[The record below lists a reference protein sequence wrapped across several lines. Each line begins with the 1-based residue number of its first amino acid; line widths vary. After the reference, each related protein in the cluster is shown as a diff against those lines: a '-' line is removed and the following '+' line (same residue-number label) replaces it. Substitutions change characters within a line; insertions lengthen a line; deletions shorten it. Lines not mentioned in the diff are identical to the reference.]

1 MNGFQSNTHE
11 SLNGSLGAVLLVII
25 TGFLVA
31 VPGVQAMPRSP
42 QVDCRVETDRS
53 VLPANGPQKVVVKV
67 TLDAPPPPKETA
79 RPPVNLAIVL
89 DRSSSMSGRKIAKAK
104 EAAIEAL
111 KRLGPKDTFSLVAYS
126 HTVETIVPAQSARNV
141 EWIKSRIRSIQP
153 GGFTALFGGVSQA
166 ASEIRK
172 NLGKDLVHRIILLS
186 DGLANRGPST
196 PAELGRLGASLI
208 KEGISLTTVGV
219 GTDYNEDLMTQ
230 LSQKSDGNTYFV
242 ESSADLPRIFAAELG
257 DVLSVVA
264 KKVNVNIEFPEGV
277 RPITIIGR
285 EGRIKGRTV
294 ALSLN
299 QLYGGQAKYV
309 LLEAETPGAADGKS
323 IEIASARVS
332 YENPFTRRR
341 ETSTGRAK
349 ALFSSNQARVE
360 KSANLNVQKHYELNL
375 HARAQEAAISL
386 ADKGKTQEAA
396 QKLRESGQQL
406 KKLGKK
412 FNDPVLLDKAQHAYG
427 QAQTVQVEG
436 MSKKNRKEL
445 RTDSFQTQNQQ
456 RMPQKRFPQQPSI
469 QQK

>member
-1 MNGFQSNTHE
+1 MNGFRRNRLKSVC
-11 SLNGSLGAVLLVII
+11 SKP
-25 TGFLVA
+25 VA
-31 VPGVQAMPRSP
+31 VSAVFIMVLVVIASGAQALSRSP
-42 QVDCRVETDRS
+42 HVDCRVETDRS

-67 TLDAPPPPKETA
+67 TLDAPPPPKEIA

-89 DRSSSMSGRKIAKAK
+89 DRSGSMSGRKIVKAK

-111 KRLGPKDTFSLVAYS
+111 NRLGSKDTFSLVAYS
-126 HTVETIVPAQSARNV
+126 TTVETIVPAQSARNV
-141 EWIKSRIRSIQP
+141 EWIKSRIRTIRSE
-153 GGFTALFGGVSQA
+153 GSTALFGGVSQA

-172 NLGKDLVHRIILLS
+172 NLDKDLVHRIILLS

-208 KEGISLTTVGV
+208 KEGISVTTVGV

-264 KKVNVNIEFPEGV
+264 KKVNVIIEFPEGV
-277 RPITIIGR
+277 KPITIIGR
-285 EGRIKGRTV
+285 EGRITGRT
-294 ALSLN
+294 ASLSLN

-309 LLEAETPGAADGKS
+309 LLEAETPGAADGKTM
-323 IEIASARVS
+323 EIASARVS
-332 YENPFTRRR
+332 YENPFTRRQ
-341 ETSTGRAK
+341 ETATGRAR
-349 ALFSSNQARVE
+349 AVFSVNSARVE

-386 ADKGKTQEAA
+386 ADKGKINEAA
-396 QKLRESGQQL
+396 QKLRQSGQQL

-412 FNDPVLLDKAQHAYG
+412 FNDPVLLDKAQQAYG

-436 MSKKNRKEL
+436 MSKKRRKRL

-456 RMPQKRFPQQPSI
+456 RMPQKRLPQQPSI